1 MKAKNST
8 DVRKNWSE
16 TIDSAVMSHPEFI
29 KRNRDLLTLINTS
42 HLEKLLTKY
51 NIYVEIE
58 YVENSVYIAKIPVF
72 DIFVKADTIS
82 EVSDISVSRMIEFC
96 EKYYENL
103 DINVNLPDRADLLPY
118 VLKVIIAII
127 NEYDVKDML
136 IIKN

>member
-16 TIDSAVMSHPEFI
+16 TIDSAVRSHPEFI

-58 YVENSVYIAKIPVF
+58 YVDNAVYIAKIPIF
-72 DIFVKADTIS
+72 DIFVK
-82 EVSDISVSRMIEFC
+82 
-96 EKYYENL
+96 
-103 DINVNLPDRADLLPY
+103 
-118 VLKVIIAII
+118 
-127 NEYDVKDML
+127 
-136 IIKN
+136 